1 MISITEARKEIQ
13 NGGIVVY
20 PTDTVWG
27 MGCDPFN
34 QAAVEKLFQ
43 VKGKEKDG
51 LSIMLNHSRIIGDYC
66 EVNQTAEKIIKEFLP
81 GPITLILR
89 SKCNFAKGVTRNGNI
104 AVRIPSNRTALEL
117 AKESPVVTTSANR
130 HNSEIAKSMDE
141 AIQTFGSQ
149 CVHLAVSTFAL
160 MSPGVVEYLFR
171 RCSSGVS
178 SIQSINSKAVFRS
191 HK

>member
-1 MISITEARKEIQ
+1 MISVKEARKEIQ
-13 NGGIVVY
+13 NGGIIVY

-43 VKGKEKDG
+43 VKGKEEDG
-51 LSIMLNHSRIIGDYC
+51 LSIMLNHRSIIGDYC
-66 EVNQTAEKIIKEFLP
+66 EVNQAAEKIIKEFLP

-89 SKCNFAKGVTRNGNI
+89 TTCNFAKGVTRDGNI

-117 AKESPVVTTSANR
+117 AQEGPVITTSANR

-141 AIQTFGSQ
+141 AIQIFGSQ
-149 CVHLAVSTFAL
+149 CTYLDGEKPMGVESTIIDLTQDKPEIKRIGAL
-160 MSPGVVEYLFR
+160 Y
-171 RCSSGVS
+171 S
-178 SIQSINSKAVFRS
+178 SILEGIIEF
-191 HK
+191 

>member
-43 VKGKEKDG
+43 VKGKKEDG
-51 LSIMLNHSRIIGDYC
+51 LSIMLNNSRTIGNYC
-66 EVNQTAEKIIKEFLP
+66 EVNQAAEKIIKEFLP

-89 SKCNFAKGVTRNGNI
+89 SKRNFAKGVTRDGNI

-117 AKESPVVTTSANR
+117 AKESPVITTSANK

-141 AIQTFGSQ
+141 AMQTFGSQ
-149 CVHLAVSTFAL
+149 CAYLDGEKPMGVESTIIDLTQDKQIGRA
-160 MSPGVVEYLFR
+160 SCRERV
-171 RCSSGVS
+171 
-178 SIQSINSKAVFRS
+178 
-191 HK
+191 